1 MRTSMGKEKSKKT
14 KATVTNLEKKEE
26 LNVLAE
32 KEAVNE
38 NNESSVSFT
47 NDVFMKFSLIGED
60 ATSNLLRNFF
70 CTVATHYKYKI
81 VHTKVVNSE
90 ILPEQF
96 GLKRIVMDVVATDD
110 QGRRHNIEIQNQF
123 KDVDFNRW
131 EFYGARNLSMQLK
144 SGNYYNVIQ
153 PEYQIILTFFTG
165 EAAERN
171 NKLINHYVMRNEDG
185 EVEQEN
191 ALINRTYV
199 NLNVIDRIVEEKG
212 VENLNDFEKLCYLF
226 KHNEPCDTINTG
238 KLVDAIMK
246 KYDDMK
252 QNEEVWTMAQRIEEA
267 ELREKYLEET
277 ARIKNEEDRKKALK
291 EGREEGL
298 KEGLKEGK
306 KEGLKKG
313 LEEGKKEGLLEGQ
326 LKIVKC
332 QIMKKYGQDASTWLS
347 SLTSSQLDKIIELIL
362 TCNTYEE
369 LKQQI
374 QK

>member
-1 MRTSMGKEKSKKT
+1 MWLSHLKSVYKTKKTKEKKT
-14 KATVTNLEKKEE
+14 KATVTNLERNSE

-32 KEAVNE
+32 NVDVEDVAKDKNK
-38 NNESSVSFT
+38 ESSVSFT
-47 NDVFMKFSLIGED
+47 NDVFIKFSLVGED
-60 ATSNLLRNFF
+60 ATSRLLRNFF

-81 VHTKVVNSE
+81 VYTKVVNSE

-144 SGNYYNVIQ
+144 SGDYYNEIQ

-165 EAAERN
+165 AAAERN

-191 ALINRTYV
+191 ALINRTYI
-199 NLNVIDRIVEEKG
+199 NLNVIDQIVEEKG

-238 KLVDAIMK
+238 ELVDAIMK

-252 QNEEVWTMAQRIEEA
+252 QNEEVWTMAERIEEA
-267 ELREKYLEET
+267 ELREKYLEKT
-277 ARIKNEEDRKKALK
+277 ARIEKEEARKKA
-291 EGREEGL
+291 
-298 KEGLKEGK
+298 
-306 KEGLKKG
+306 

-326 LKIVKC
+326 LKIVKK
-332 QIMKKYGQDASTWLS
+332 QIMKKYNHDASAWLS
-347 SLTSSQLDKIIELIL
+347 SLTPSQIDEIIELIL
-362 TCNTYEE
+362 TCDTFAD
-369 LKQQI
+369 LQQQI
-374 QK
+374 QNKS